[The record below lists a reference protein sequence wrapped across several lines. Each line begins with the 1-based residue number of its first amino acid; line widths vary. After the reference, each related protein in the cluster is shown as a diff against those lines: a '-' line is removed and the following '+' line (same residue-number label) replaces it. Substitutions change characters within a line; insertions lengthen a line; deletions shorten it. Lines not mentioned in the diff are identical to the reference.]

1 MTRRVYVSLSGVDGA
16 GKSTLIEALRADLAE
31 DHTVEVL
38 WNPLLFWGQ
47 GLLNKIPERWRSQL
61 GQGRPVKSERT
72 STSGEHAAPSRP
84 RPGAKALAKLF
95 WYVIGTGAAISAA
108 LSLRNR
114 HDSAGS
120 QIVILDRFRID
131 TIMKLQYWY
140 GDVSRSLLSR
150 IVLALAPAPA
160 VELYLRVPGEV
171 AYARKAE
178 QWSEKQLVRHVELYD
193 GAARDAR
200 AVVLDGELSREALT
214 KEVVTQVRAV
224 LDGRR

>member
-1 MTRRVYVSLSGVDGA
+1 VYVSLSGVDGA
-16 GKSTLIEALRADLAE
+16 GKSTLIEALRSDLAQ

-61 GQGRPVKSERT
+61 GQGRPVKSER
-72 STSGEHAAPSRP
+72 GGGHAGPSRS

-108 LSLRNR
+108 LSLRHR
-114 HDSAGS
+114 HDNADS

-140 GDVSRSLLSR
+140 GDVSRKLLSR

-160 VELYLRVPGEV
+160 IEFYLRVPGEV

-193 GAARDAR
+193 GAARDAG